1 MAIQSG
7 GDAADKSKE
16 FQDRATALALNP
28 RLATTPD
35 DIRALRAVYTTNL
48 PKTTEWGKDVSPEGM
63 FLLAKAASQT
73 GLDPML
79 GHLVMLGGKITVSL
93 VGIMHVANN
102 DEHYEGFECEPL
114 TEEER
119 KLYKIPDYEHA
130 FKCLTYRSDRKLPI
144 PGIGRASKD
153 NVKAAP
159 MQTWLIEMAQKRAIE
174 RSHRLAFN
182 LPFLGSDEPDD
193 EHHMKVAHPVDDH
206 APAVGDSVVLEIDEL
221 YDELRFSVAK
231 RRIYNGKYPDHAELL
246 AVLRKERDEARG
258 GRKGGRGTTIDATA
272 DPKKETAAGDNATTD
287 APQTVQSLISELTE
301 DESEVPA

>member
-7 GDAADKSKE
+7 ADSADKARESQA

-28 RLATTPD
+28 RLATTPE
-35 DIRALRAVYTTNL
+35 DIRALRAVYATNL
-48 PKTTEWGKDVSPEGM
+48 PKTTEWGKEVSTEGM
-63 FLLAKAASQT
+63 FLLAKAAAQT

-102 DEHYEGFECEPL
+102 DDHYEGFECDPL

-130 FKCLTYRSDRKLPI
+130 FKCLTYRSDRKHPI

-182 LPFLGSDEPDD
+182 LPFLGADEPDD
-193 EHHMKVAHPVDDH
+193 EHHMKVVTPVDETGGH
-206 APAVGDSVVLEIDEL
+206 GDAEANEYVAECNAL
-221 YDELRFSVAK
+221 YDELRFSTAK
-231 RRIYNGKYPDHAELL
+231 RKLYAEKHPDPGELL
-246 AVLRKERDEARG
+246 AALRKERDEKKGARN
-258 GRKGGRGTTIDATA
+258 GGRGVTTIDAKA
-272 DPKKETAAGDNATTD
+272 DEVKPAAEAGVTT
-287 APQTVQSLISELTE
+287 QSLIDELTGE
-301 DESEVPA
+301 GAA